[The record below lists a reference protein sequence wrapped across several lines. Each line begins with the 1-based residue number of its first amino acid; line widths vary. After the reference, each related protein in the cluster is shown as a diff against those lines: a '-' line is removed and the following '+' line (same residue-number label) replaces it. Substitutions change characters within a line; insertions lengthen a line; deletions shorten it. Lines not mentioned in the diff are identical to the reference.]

1 MLKIIETHPSNPKR
15 SNAIPIFPPSPK
27 VTNAI
32 PVIIES
38 VESIKSVERVCVQ
51 PASAIFDP
59 NNASPVNEFISNLKL
74 RMSVYYD
81 PSN

>member
-1 MLKIIETHPSNPKR
+1 MLKRIETNTVPSKR

-27 VTNAI
+27 VTKVN
-32 PVIIES
+32 PVA
-38 VESIKSVERVCVQ
+38 VESIRLVERVCVQ

-59 NNASPVNEFISNLKL
+59 NNASPVNEFMSNLKL

-81 PSN
+81 PIN